1 MSKRVAIALSAVLC
15 IGIAVAVVLSAG
27 GGSAPTAPSASVIAE
42 PVTAEAVIAEP
53 VIAEPV
59 IAVLSTQEST
69 TTPRAEVGALSR
81 EAAWRAAGEYSREA
95 HGEFLLVMQDGKV
108 IYEDGIGGWNR
119 TRPHPLA
126 SGTKSFTG
134 VAAMLAVQQGLFALD
149 DKVSDTI
156 TEWKSDPR
164 KREIT
169 VRQLLNL
176 SSGIEADSEDNRKR
190 NRTLAT
196 GNSVQRLRAAAG
208 QRDDF
213 HAQAVRAPML
223 HEAGARFEYGA
234 NHFYA
239 FTEFLER
246 TLRARDVAPST
257 AWEWYEKNLFDPIG
271 MKVARIGRDRQG
283 HANVAGGASLT
294 AEEWAKFGEFVRLGG
309 RVRSADGSDV
319 QVLRSDLLQQCFE
332 PSQRNARYGLTWW
345 LAPRRAPTDLPG
357 VFMAAGLGK
366 QRLYVV
372 PSARLVVVRFA
383 PINSERSGF
392 SDSRLLALILEAVG
406 EEPIPSDDIS
416 VRSPTD

>member
-42 PVTAEAVIAEP
+42 AVTAEAVSAEP
-53 VIAEPV
+53 VS
-59 IAVLSTQEST
+59 AVLSTQEST
-69 TTPRAEVGALSR
+69 TTPRAQVGALSR

-134 VAAMLAVQQGLFALD
+134 VAAMLAVQQGLLALD

-246 TLRARDVAPST
+246 TLRARDVAPSCM
-257 AWEWYEKNLFDPIG
+257 G
-271 MKVARIGRDRQG
+271 
-283 HANVAGGASLT
+283 
-294 AEEWAKFGEFVRLGG
+294 
-309 RVRSADGSDV
+309 
-319 QVLRSDLLQQCFE
+319 
-332 PSQRNARYGLTWW
+332 
-345 LAPRRAPTDLPG
+345 
-357 VFMAAGLGK
+357 
-366 QRLYVV
+366 
-372 PSARLVVVRFA
+372 VVR
-383 PINSERSGF
+383 
-392 SDSRLLALILEAVG
+392 
-406 EEPIPSDDIS
+406 EEP
-416 VRSPTD
+416 V

>member
-1 MSKRVAIALSAVLC
+1 MGQSFVMSRRVTIALGAMLC
-15 IGIAVAVVLSAG
+15 AGIAVVVGLRAV
-27 GGSAPTAPSASVIAE
+27 GSSV
-42 PVTAEAVIAEP
+42 PAVSSGPANPNQQIVDPA
-53 VIAEPV
+53 V
-59 IAVLSTQEST
+59 AVLPTQEST
-69 TTPRAEVGALSR
+69 TTRRTEDRTEVGTPSR
-81 EAAWRAAGEYSREA
+81 EAAWRAAGAYSREVG
-95 HGEFLLVMQDGKV
+95 GEFLLVMQDGKI
-108 IYEDGIGGWNR
+108 IYEDGIGGWSR

-134 VAAMLAVQQGLFALD
+134 VAAMLAVQQGLFGLD

-176 SSGIEADSEDNRKR
+176 SSGIEADSADNRKR

-196 GNSVQRLRAAAG
+196 GNAVQRMLAAAG

-213 HAQAVRAPML
+213 HAQALRAPML
-223 HEAGARFEYGA
+223 HKAGARFEYGA

-246 TLRARDVAPST
+246 TLRARGVTPST

-271 MKVARIGRDRQG
+271 MKVARIGRDKQG

-294 AEEWAKFGEFVRLGG
+294 AEQWAKFGEFVRLGG

-319 QVLRSDLLQQCFE
+319 QVLRSDLLNQCFE
-332 PSQRNARYGLTWW
+332 PSQRNNRYGLTWW
-345 LAPRRAPTDLPG
+345 LGPRGAPKDLPA
-357 VFMAAGLGK
+357 VLMAAGLGK

-372 PSARLVVVRFA
+372 PSVRLVVVRFA
-383 PINSERSGF
+383 PLNSERSRF
-392 SDSRLLALILEAVG
+392 SDTRLLTLILEALG
-406 EEPIPSDDIS
+406 EQPIPFDDIS
-416 VRSPTD
+416 VRSPTE